1 MEVMSCCNLDDW
13 LIYSYVSVVSFLC
26 KIIMKEVISSKNRS
40 LMGYAMILI
49 PKRFDCYK
57 MVQSYDISININ
69 ITKNLNRY
77 KHQMIRF

>member
-49 PKRFDCYK
+49 PKRFGFYE
-57 MVQSYDISININ
+57 MVQWYDIFININ
-69 ITKNLNRY
+69 LNRS
-77 KHQMIRF
+77 QVIIIDSRW